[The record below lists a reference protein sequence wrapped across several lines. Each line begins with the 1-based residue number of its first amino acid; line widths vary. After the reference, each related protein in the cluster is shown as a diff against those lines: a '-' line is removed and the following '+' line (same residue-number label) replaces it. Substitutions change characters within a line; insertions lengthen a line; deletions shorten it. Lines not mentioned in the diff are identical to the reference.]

1 MKTGDR
7 FDLANGLRISCDWL
21 SWTFKELC
29 TPSDVLSMLGYK
41 ESEFVALPTG
51 RYGYF
56 NQLKHTRYPI
66 SILYNGR
73 EGMGVH
79 VDVSGSALADVLS
92 HFRASRLSSTPFG
105 TTAYHSET
113 FSSVLYDL
121 LACIRKS
128 GNFTR
133 FDSAIDDIGA
143 KFYTVADLYNEIK
156 SGNCVCKFRKY
167 KNLEERQFSGDV
179 TGHTLY
185 LGSRT
190 SEIMFRVYDKQLEQ
204 NQKALSSG
212 SDPVLTPWVRWEME
226 LKDSRADAFVDSL
239 LSGISL
245 PQATVGVLSNYIRL
259 IVPDNARKNRCSISE
274 TWRLFLDGISKLRLF
289 VASAKMTLEKSFF
302 YLKKQYGAIMA
313 AIVQAEGGSVDVFHD
328 IVTYG
333 NSHMRKRHYDMIAN
347 YIPVD
352 GGAHSVPV

>member
-21 SWTFKELC
+21 SWTLEEPC
-29 TPSDVLSMLGYK
+29 TPSDALSMLGYK

-51 RYGYF
+51 RYGYSS
-56 NQLKHTRYPI
+56 QLKHARYAI
-66 SILYNGR
+66 SILYDGR

-79 VDVSGSALADVLS
+79 VDVSGSALPDVLS
-92 HFRASRLSSTPFG
+92 HFQKNRVSSTPFG

-113 FSSVLYDL
+113 FFSVLCDL
-121 LACIRKS
+121 LACIQKA
-128 GNFTR
+128 GKVTR

-143 KFYTVADLYNEIK
+143 NFYTVSGLYNEIK

-179 TGHTLY
+179 IGHTLY

-204 NQKALSSG
+204 NQKALSFG
-212 SDPVLTPWVRWEME
+212 SDLISTPWVRWEME
-226 LKDSRADAFVDSL
+226 LKDTRANAFVKSL

-259 IVPDNARKNRCSISE
+259 IVQDNARKDRCSISE
-274 TWRLFLDGISKLRLF
+274 TWRLFLDGVSKLRLF
-289 VASAKMTLEKSFF
+289 VASAVMTLERSILH
-302 YLKKQYGAIMA
+302 LKKQYGAIMA
-313 AIVQAEGGSVDVFHD
+313 AIVQAEGGSVDIFHD
-328 IVTYG
+328 IVAYG
-333 NSHMRKRHYDMIAN
+333 NAHMRKRHYDMIAT
-347 YIPVD
+347 YISVG

>member
-1 MKTGDR
+1 MKIGDS
-7 FDLANGLRISCDWL
+7 FNLANGLRISCDWL
-21 SWTFKELC
+21 SWTLEGPC
-29 TPSDVLSMLGYK
+29 SPSDALSMLGYK

-56 NQLKHTRYPI
+56 SQLKHARYPI
-66 SILYNGR
+66 SILYNGH

-79 VDVSGSALADVLS
+79 VDVSGSALPDVLS
-92 HFRASRLSSTPFG
+92 HFKKNRVSSTPFG
-105 TTAYHSET
+105 TPAYHSET
-113 FSSVLYDL
+113 FSSILCDL
-121 LACIRKS
+121 LTCIRKA
-128 GNFTR
+128 GKVTR

-143 KFYTVADLYNEIK
+143 KFYTVSDLYNEIK

-212 SDPVLTPWVRWEME
+212 SEPILTPWVRWEME
-226 LKDSRADAFVDSL
+226 LKDSRANAFVDSL

-259 IVPDNARKNRCSISE
+259 IVPDNARRDRCSISE
-274 TWRLFLDGISKLRLF
+274 TWRLFLDGVSKLRLF

-328 IVTYG
+328 IVSYG
-333 NSHMRKRHYDMIAN
+333 SAHMRKRHYDMIET
-347 YIPVD
+347 YMPVV
-352 GGAHSVPV
+352 GGTHSVPV